1 MKMNTITLSLKNIKC
16 DGCVKSIKTAMEKH
30 TNIKEVNV
38 VKETGDITII
48 GEDLINSNIIEE
60 LTALGYPE
68 NKKGFFA
75 KIFS

>member
-1 MKMNTITLSLKNIKC
+1 MNTITLSLKNIKC

-38 VKETGDITII
+38 VKETGAVTIE
-48 GEDLINSNIIEE
+48 GEDLINLNIVGE
-60 LTALGYPE
+60 LAALGYPE
-68 NKKGFFA
+68 NKKGFFS